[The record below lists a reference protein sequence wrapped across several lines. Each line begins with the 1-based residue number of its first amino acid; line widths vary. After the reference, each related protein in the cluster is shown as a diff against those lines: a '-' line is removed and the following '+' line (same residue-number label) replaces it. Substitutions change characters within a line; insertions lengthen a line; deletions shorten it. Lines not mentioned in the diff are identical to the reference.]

1 VRTLRQISAGGVVY
15 RWVGSRPEVVLI
27 ARDGGKVWCLPKGL
41 VEPGESVRETAQRE
55 VQEETGVR
63 GEIIGKIGEVNYW
76 YIGREGEEP
85 VRFFKTVHFYLM
97 RYLDGDVR
105 HHDWEVE
112 DARWF
117 PLEEAIAR
125 ATYKGEREILEKARR
140 MIVAHT
146 RRAARASKRSPT
158 SR

>member
-1 VRTLRQISAGGVVY
+1 MRTLRQISAGGVVY
-15 RWVGSRPEVVLI
+15 RWTGSRPEVILI
-27 ARDGGKVWCLPKGL
+27 ARGGGTVWGLPKGL
-41 VEPGESVRETAQRE
+41 VEQGEGVRETALRE

-63 GEIIGKIGEVNYW
+63 GEIVEKIGQVNYW

-97 RYLDGDVR
+97 RYLEGDVR
-105 HHDWEVE
+105 QHDWEVE

-117 PLEEAIAR
+117 PIEEAIAR

-140 MIVAHT
+140 MIIKSLPT
-146 RRAARASKRSPT
+146 AARSSKQPRS
-158 SR
+158 S

>member
-1 VRTLRQISAGGVVY
+1 MRTLRQVSAGGVVY
-15 RWVGSRPEVVLI
+15 RWTGSRPEVVLI
-27 ARDGGKVWCLPKGL
+27 ARSGGTVWCLPKGL
-41 VEPGESVRETAQRE
+41 VEQGEGVRGTALRE

-63 GEIIGKIGEVNYW
+63 GEIVKKIGQVNYW
-76 YIGREGEEP
+76 YIGREEEKP

-105 HHDWEVE
+105 RHDWEVE

-117 PLEEAIAR
+117 PIEEAIAR

-140 MIVAHT
+140 LIMESAPT
-146 RRAARASKRSPT
+146 AAPSSKRPRAS
-158 SR
+158 